1 VEAVLSTVEVA
12 LEDTPAL
19 EAAAADSAV
28 ASAHAALAEVLDA
41 PVSDDL
47 ASVDLA
53 SVDLASDDQVGV
65 VDGAGVVDGVGQ
77 GGALASDGDI
87 PDTTA
92 DTLGI
97 TAMATTGA
105 TLIHSLILPATI
117 PMITTLKSIRN
128 SSKNKMKLIG

>member
-1 VEAVLSTVEVA
+1 MLSTVEVA

-41 PVSDDL
+41 PVSD
-47 ASVDLA
+47 DLA

>member
-1 VEAVLSTVEVA
+1 MEAVLSTVEVA

-41 PVSDDL
+41 PVSD
-47 ASVDLA
+47 DLA